1 MEELN
6 YPSEKNGRKIE
17 KNNLTIIADVL
28 SDVLYLAHVTK
39 INSNRQKEVTIFM
52 IPNRGGCDNL
62 AVILIFTV

>member
-1 MEELN
+1 M
-6 YPSEKNGRKIE
+6 
-17 KNNLTIIADVL
+17 